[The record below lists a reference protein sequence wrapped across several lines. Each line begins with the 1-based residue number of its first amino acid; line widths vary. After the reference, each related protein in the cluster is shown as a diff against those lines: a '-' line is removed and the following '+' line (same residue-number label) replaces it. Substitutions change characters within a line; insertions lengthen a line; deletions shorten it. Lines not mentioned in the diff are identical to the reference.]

1 MALRQNADVLVVRVT
16 PKSSRNAVVVEGDAV
31 KVYVTA
37 PPADGEA
44 NAAVIAVLAKALGI
58 AKSKLAIVRGESSRE
73 KTISVEGLSAE
84 EALRRLNGI

>member
-1 MALRQNADVLVVRVT
+1 M
-16 PKSSRNAVVVEGDAV
+16 EGDAV

-58 AKSKLAIVRGESSRE
+58 AKSKLAIVRGEASRE

>member
-1 MALRQNADVLVVRVT
+1 VLVVRVT

-31 KVYVTA
+31 KIYVTA

>member
-1 MALRQNADVLVVRVT
+1 MLVVRVT

-31 KVYVTA
+31 KVYVTS

-84 EALRRLNGI
+84 EALRRLNGF

>member
-1 MALRQNADVLVVRVT
+1 MLVVRVT

-31 KVYVTA
+31 KIYVTA

>member
-31 KVYVTA
+31 KIYVTA

>member
-1 MALRQNADVLVVRVT
+1 MLVVRVT

-31 KVYVTA
+31 KLYVTA

-58 AKSKLAIVRGESSRE
+58 AKSKLTIVRGDASRD
-73 KTISVEGLSAE
+73 KSIAIEGMSAE
-84 EALRRLNGI
+84 EALRRLNGR

>member
-1 MALRQNADVLVVRVT
+1 M
-16 PKSSRNAVVVEGDAV
+16 VVEGDAV

-58 AKSKLAIVRGESSRE
+58 AKSKLSIVRGDASRD
-73 KTISVEGLSAE
+73 KSIAIEGMSAE
-84 EALRRLNGI
+84 EALRRLNGL